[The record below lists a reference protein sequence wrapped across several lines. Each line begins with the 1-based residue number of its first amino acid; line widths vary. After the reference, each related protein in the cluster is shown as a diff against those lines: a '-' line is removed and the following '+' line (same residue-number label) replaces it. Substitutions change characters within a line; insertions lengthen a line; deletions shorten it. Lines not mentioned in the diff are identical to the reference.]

1 MEEKE
6 INQISSGRAWNI
18 VHKYNNI
25 TVPIFLVLYFLTVYL
40 ANVIP
45 FIASCVLLT
54 VIYYQ
59 GYKLTN
65 RERTRFIQN
74 KHLQELTDIDF
85 RRKAKDIVNKTI
97 LDRICNLITVVL
109 LSIPVFCML
118 PDLDFPFIV
127 RMSLAVL
134 AVIINIVYYRWYFYK
149 VRKQQD
155 KIKLEYMENIK

>member
-45 FIASCVLLT
+45 FIASCVLLA

-74 KHLQELTDIDF
+74 KHLQKLTDVDF

-97 LDRICNLITVVL
+97 LDRVCNLTAAVFL
-109 LSIPVFCML
+109 AIPVFCII
-118 PDLDFPFIV
+118 PDLDYHLNLRLP
-127 RMSLAVL
+127 MAVL
-134 AVIINIVYYRWYFYK
+134 AVIIYIIYYRWYFYK
-149 VRKQQD
+149 VRKKQD
-155 KIKLEYMENIK
+155 EIKLEYMENVK